1 MTEKQLKY
9 IIRHYDFDVNNK
21 NIDYLYEISEKIQE
35 DMYFS
40 DWISDYDSYFFYQEL
55 YVNFIKEFNL

>member
-40 DWISDYDSYFFYQEL
+40 DWISDYDSYFFINNYM
-55 YVNFIKEFNL
+55 